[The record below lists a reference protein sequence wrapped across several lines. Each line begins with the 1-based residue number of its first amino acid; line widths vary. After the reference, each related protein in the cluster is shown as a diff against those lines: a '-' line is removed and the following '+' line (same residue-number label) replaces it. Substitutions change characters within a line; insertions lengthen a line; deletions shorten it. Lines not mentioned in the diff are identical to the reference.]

1 MESNTKT
8 PSVRLDGGAEG
19 KLPAMYHTIEFD
31 EPLTLD
37 LEISARHPL
46 ERVSVKKGT
55 RLRAQV
61 RPHVVQ
67 TEDGP
72 VEVADLFF
80 DDGTTTRRVRFS
92 SFSFVEVE

>member
-1 MESNTKT
+1 
-8 PSVRLDGGAEG
+8 
-19 KLPAMYHTIEFD
+19 MYHTIEFD

-37 LEISARHPL
+37 LEVSARHPL
-46 ERVSVKKGT
+46 EQVSIRKGT

-61 RPHVVQ
+61 RPHVEE

-92 SFSFVEVE
+92 SFSFVD

>member
-1 MESNTKT
+1 
-8 PSVRLDGGAEG
+8 
-19 KLPAMYHTIEFD
+19 MYHTIEFD

-37 LEISARHPL
+37 LEISAKQPL

-61 RPHVVQ
+61 RPYVTQ
-67 TEDGP
+67 TEEGP

-92 SFSFVEVE
+92 SFSFVD

>member
-1 MESNTKT
+1 
-8 PSVRLDGGAEG
+8 
-19 KLPAMYHTIEFD
+19 MYHTIEFD

-37 LEISARHPL
+37 LEISAKQPL

-55 RLRAQV
+55 RLRAQIK
-61 RPHVVQ
+61 PHVME

-92 SFSFVEVE
+92 SFCFVE